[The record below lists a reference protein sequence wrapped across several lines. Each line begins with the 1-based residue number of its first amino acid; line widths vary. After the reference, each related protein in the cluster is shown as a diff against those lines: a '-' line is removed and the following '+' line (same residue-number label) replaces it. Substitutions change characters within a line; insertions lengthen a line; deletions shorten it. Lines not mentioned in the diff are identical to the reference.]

1 MEILDDFQIAEPLE
15 DDHIKQTII
24 DDSVFKK
31 WERPS
36 VKTPVADK
44 NERSFFNGSFL
55 GFDEQLR
62 GLAGGDLR
70 CGDKIAERTKA
81 AFECE
86 AGLFH
91 HLRVQSHPGELD
103 KVSSVRNRQID
114 LPDICFFDDVPAASE
129 VVQREAELHRK
140 DVYTAHR
147 EHA

>member
-1 MEILDDFQIAEPLE
+1 M
-15 DDHIKQTII
+15 
-24 DDSVFKK
+24 FKK

-44 NERSFFNGSFL
+44 NERSFFYGSFL

-62 GLAGGDLR
+62 GLPCSDLR

-86 AGLFH
+86 AGLFY

-103 KVSSVRNRQID
+103 KVSPARNWQID
-114 LPDICFFDDVPAASE
+114 LADICVFDDVPAASE
-129 VVQREAELHRK
+129 IVQREAKLHRK

-147 EHA
+147 EHT